1 MPPTDPRR
9 ALVLTALPVEYAAV
23 RAHLE
28 NHEEAEH
35 PLGDVYERG
44 QFQTGAQAWEVGIVE
59 MGAGNPNAA
68 TKTERAIDFFKPEV
82 VLFVGVA
89 GGLKDVVVGDVV
101 VATKVYGY
109 HAGKAEAE
117 FKTRPEVR
125 LPHHRI
131 LERARAE
138 ARKTD
143 WHQRLQSPNP
153 APTVYLGAI
162 AAGEQVVV
170 SAASNSYQLIRH
182 SYGDALAVEME
193 SYGFFTAVQAHAGLE
208 ALAVRG
214 ISDLLENKAEAD
226 AGGSQPRASRHAAA
240 FAFEVLAKL
249 KLPPKNGG
257 EKIRE
262 VIVEVPVRPA
272 ETIRSTLPHQPY
284 FFGRKKEL
292 DIIAE
297 AIAPEARTWGALI
310 DGPGGIGKTAL
321 AVRAGHLASVK
332 QFPLKLFLSAKV
344 RELTP
349 AGEQPLTDS
358 MLPSFQELLKELAR
372 ELGEEGIERVK
383 PDERAKIIR
392 SALAGR
398 RALLVIDNVETLPE
412 PERVR
417 LYQFLCLLPV
427 CCKAIVTSRRRSD
440 IDARAIRLDRLS
452 LDEAQQLLAELALVN
467 RHLQKADEAE
477 RRQLYEHTNG
487 NPLLIRWLV
496 GQLGRSGSHCRSIT
510 EACIFLDKAPNG
522 NDPLEYVFGDL
533 LDTFTDNESAVLAAL
548 THFDGP
554 AKLQWLAELTG
565 LAYPVALTALEDLAD
580 RALLVSDAE
589 SQTFF
594 LSRYMGTYLRRKRQ
608 EAVAQ
613 TGERLAERAYALVI
627 ENGYQNYT
635 RFELLETEWQSVA
648 PALSLLAMQVVNER
662 LQEACHALFHF
673 LNFFGHWDEALRLN
687 CVAEAIALTVDDFHN
702 AGWRTYHAGFF
713 HFQLGEAS
721 KLSAATERCE
731 SYWSRSQLGFG
742 LEEKQAWVRRLR
754 GRGFMLNQDYQAAM
768 EAFAES
774 VNLRRGLDP
783 VSREL
788 GFALMFLAHAEQ
800 MRGELVA
807 AESHLCEAL
816 QIAMENNDSEAI
828 AANTGELAELAIA
841 KKNWLKAGNLAKEG
855 LERSETLG
863 RMDYT
868 GFNCRRLAQA
878 LTHQNRHEEALPLA
892 QRAVNIFTRLRMP
905 DELEQARAVLQAC
918 GGEPNQAA
926 FRQNETPL

>member
-1 MPPTDPRR
+1 MPSPAGPRR

-28 NHEEAEH
+28 NLEEAEH

-44 QFQTGAQAWEVGIVE
+44 QFQAGAQAWEVGIVE

-89 GGLKDVVVGDVV
+89 GGLKDVAVGDVV

-143 WHQRLQSPNP
+143 WLQRLQSPDP

-249 KLPPKNGG
+249 NLPPKNGG
-257 EKIRE
+257 VEIRE
-262 VIVEVPVRPA
+262 VIVEVPVTPA

-321 AVRAGHLASVK
+321 AVRAGHLAAVK

-417 LYQFLCLLPV
+417 LYQFLVRLPT
-427 CCKAIVTSRRRSD
+427 CCKTIVTSRRRSD

-452 LDEAQQLLAELALVN
+452 LDEALELLAELALVN
-467 RHLQKADEAE
+467 RHLQKADAAE

-487 NPLLIRWLV
+487 NPLLIRWVV
-496 GQLGRSGSHCRSIT
+496 GQLGRVGSQCRSIA
-510 EACIFLDKAPNG
+510 EACAFLDQAPSG
-522 NDPLEYVFGDL
+522 NDPLEYIFGDL
-533 LDTFTDNESAVLAAL
+533 LDTFTDNESAVLAAM

-554 AKLQWLAELTG
+554 AKLQWLAELAG

-580 RALLVSDAE
+580 RALLVADAE
-589 SQTFF
+589 SKTFF
-594 LSRYMGTYLRRKRQ
+594 LPRYAGTYLRRKCP
-608 EAVAQ
+608 EAVTQ
-613 TGERLAERAYALVI
+613 TGERLAERAYALAV
-627 ENGYQNYT
+627 ENGYDNYD
-635 RFELLETEWQSVA
+635 RFSLLEAEWPTFA
-648 PALSLLAMQVVNER
+648 AALSLLMQSGNER
-662 LQEACHALFHF
+662 LQTVCSALFRF
-673 LNFFGHWDEALRLN
+673 LEFSGRWDAASMLFIQ
-687 CVAEAIALTVDDFHN
+687 AEAIALAAGDFFE
-702 AGWRTYHAGFF
+702 AGLRRYHASWF
-713 HFQLGEAS
+713 HYIRGEADR
-721 KLSAATERCE
+721 LSADMERFEFYLHQSE
-731 SYWSRSQLGFG
+731 SYLVNRK
-742 LEEKQAWVRRLR
+742 EIVR
-754 GRGFMLNQDYQAAM
+754 M
-768 EAFAES
+768 
-774 VNLRRGLDP
+774 RGL
-783 VSREL
+783 VFEL
-788 GFALMFLAHAEQ
+788 KEDYPAAQSALVESLRLAHSLDPDNEAVRVLLHDLGRVKHKQGDLTSAEQ
-800 MRGELVA
+800 HLR
-807 AESHLCEAL
+807 ESLRISQEFKDVVL
-816 QIAMENNDSEAI
+816 IPDNI
-828 AANTGELAELAIA
+828 GELAELALA
-841 KKNWLKAGNLAKEG
+841 RKQWPEAENLAREALEG
-855 LERSETLG
+855 SERLG
-863 RMDYT
+863 RLDHVAM
-868 GFNCRRLAQA
+868 NCLRLAQA
-878 LTHQNRHEEALPLA
+878 LTQQNRPEEALPLA
-892 QRAVNIFTRLRMP
+892 QRAVDIFTRLRMP
-905 DELEQARAVLQAC
+905 DELAQARAALQAC

-926 FRQNETPL
+926 FRQNETPT